1 MTDQSRHRAKRRRTG
16 FTLVELVVVV
26 LILGILAAIA
36 APKVFRG
43 SDDAA
48 EAALRQNLAVI
59 RDAIELYALEHG
71 GRYPGSTGDGTN
83 AAGTEAAFL
92 NQLLMYSSVDGTVS
106 NTKDASH
113 PYGPYLRKNFPPI
126 PVGPNRGSNTVS
138 VKGTG
143 QPLTPDNTTAWM
155 YDYVTGEFIANTDQ
169 LSSDGVTAYS
179 EF

>member
-1 MTDQSRHRAKRRRTG
+1 MLHRAQVVRSRRRA

-48 EAALRQNLAVI
+48 ETALRQNLAVI
-59 RDAIELYALEHG
+59 RDAIELYALEHD
-71 GRYPGSTGDGTN
+71 GRYPGAVSDGTN

-92 NQLLMYSSVDGTVS
+92 NQLLMYTSKDGEVS
-106 NTKDASH
+106 ATKDANH
-113 PYGPYLRKNFPPI
+113 PYGPYLRKNFPAI
-126 PVGPNRGSNTVS
+126 PVGPNRGKNDVA

-143 QPLTPDNTTAWM
+143 QPLVPDGTTAWM
-155 YDYVTGEFIANTDQ
+155 YDYLTGEFIANTDQ
-169 LSSDGVTAYS
+169 VSSDGTTTYDQ
-179 EF
+179 F